1 MTQNFLFSTQLELT
15 ATKAIVVVVRATLW
29 RENYFLR
36 IEYTS
41 ASSLIWLG
49 SSKARR
55 AEKQSASLA
64 GSGRGKGRKL
74 PSIIQGPKVVQS
86 VAAASSTRP
95 VLHSASSARSR
106 PGAPDGFCQRSLD

>member
-64 GSGRGKGRKL
+64 GSGRGKGRKAIPPFCGTDL
-74 PSIIQGPKVVQS
+74 VETTSPEVLRPLWVQ
-86 VAAASSTRP
+86 P
-95 VLHSASSARSR
+95 VWKGVDLVE
-106 PGAPDGFCQRSLD
+106 